1 MAKSKR
7 RRVPVKA
14 PDLAGRLFPVADGD
28 RQASLSCVKR
38 LPSYLQLLRVLQAE
52 GRECVSGTVLAGVH
66 NLEPVIVRKDLAI
79 TGIVGTPRIGFRV
92 TESITAIERFLG
104 WDNQTQAVLAG
115 VGNLGSALLGYH
127 GFGNFGLR
135 IVGAFDDDPRKIGS
149 WVYGRKVQPVGQLAR
164 FVRRGEI
171 KLGVL
176 AVPAEVAQAAAET
189 MVDAGIRGIWNFTPV
204 KLKIPDTVVTQKEDL
219 AEGLA
224 VLSHRLHHLLR
235 RPYSPAATAAADRH
249 RESGRPG

>member
-1 MAKSKR
+1 MTKSKR
-7 RRVPVKA
+7 HRTPVNVKPDPA
-14 PDLAGRLFPVADGD
+14 DLAKRLFPEDDGN
-28 RQASLSCVKR
+28 RRASLSCVKR

-52 GRECVSGTVLAGVH
+52 GHECVSGTVLAGVH

-104 WDNQTQAVLAG
+104 WDNQTQAVLVG

-135 IVGAFDDDPRKIGS
+135 IVGAFDEDRRKIGK
-149 WVYGRKVQPVGQLAR
+149 WVYGRKVQAVDLLAR

-176 AVPAEVAQAAAET
+176 TVPAEVAQAAADL
-189 MVDAGIRGIWNFTPV
+189 MVAAGIRGIWNFTPT
-204 KLKIPDTVVTQKEDL
+204 KLKLPDSVVTQKEDL

-224 VLSHRLHHLLR
+224 VLSHRLHHLFHQSNH
-235 RPYSPAATAAADRH
+235 P
-249 RESGRPG
+249 